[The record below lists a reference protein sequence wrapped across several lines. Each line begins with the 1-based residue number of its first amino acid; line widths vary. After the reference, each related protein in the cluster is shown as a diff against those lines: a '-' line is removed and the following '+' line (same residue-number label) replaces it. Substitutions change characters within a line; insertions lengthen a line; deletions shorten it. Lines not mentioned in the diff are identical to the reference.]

1 MINNWFDTET
11 SGTNPKIHS
20 VLTAY
25 FAIHDENHNFIDELE
40 LFLKPD
46 NGQVVAEEQALKV
59 NGINLE
65 EHLSNPKT
73 ITYSEGKK
81 VILEF
86 FKKHKPK
93 GRSKIRPCGHNIQF
107 DKDFIIGNGI
117 LDDEE
122 WEQYIHHNPLDTLR
136 VITFLQDIG
145 MVPNDIGRLTDFVE
159 HFGMTKLDAHDAR
172 GDVKMNVEV
181 YKKMKAMLTETKN
194 NIALVSGSD
203 LLKIIEL

>member
-25 FAIHDENHNFIDELE
+25 FAIHDEDHNFIDELE
-40 LFLKPD
+40 LLLKPD
-46 NGQVVAEEQALKV
+46 NGEVIAEEQALKV

-65 EHLSNPKT
+65 DHLSNPNT
-73 ITYSEGKK
+73 LTYTEGRK

-86 FKKHKPK
+86 LKKHKPK

-107 DKDFIIGNGI
+107 DQNFILGSG
-117 LDDEE
+117 LLSEEE
-122 WEQYIHHNPLDTLR
+122 WEQYIHHNSLDTLR
-136 VITFLQDIG
+136 IITFLQDIG

-159 HFGMTKLDAHDAR
+159 HFGIAKRDAHDAR
-172 GDVKMNVEV
+172 EDVKMNVEV
-181 YKKMKAMLTETKN
+181 YKK
-194 NIALVSGSD
+194 
-203 LLKIIEL
+203 LKKHVDRN